1 MAGLS
6 QFDSRIV
13 RFGKPPMLR
22 SWPTI
27 EGLRALFEACVA
39 ELIQLCRR
47 DRSTWL
53 THADLAAMLYT
64 ILAQELPAHGLAP
77 RSLHAGLE
85 LAAKPPND
93 ARPRH
98 RRVRVD
104 LALLHP
110 DTLTVRE
117 GDGWQG
123 SVQLY
128 ARVQR
133 GYQDLSGLRNVLE
146 DLVAVSRAQ
155 PQAAAYLV
163 IVGYGRK
170 RDARDSA
177 TRLALQMG
185 IPLLGELIEP
195 PGNREGQLPLL

>member
-98 RRVRVD
+98 RRPSPQMTRD
-104 LALLHP
+104 RAIAESASTSLSCIQTRSPSA
-110 DTLTVRE
+110 RE
-117 GDGWQG
+117 AVGRGPFSSTRGCNVAIRTYQG
-123 SVQLY
+123 S
-128 ARVQR
+128 
-133 GYQDLSGLRNVLE
+133 GPC
-146 DLVAVSRAQ
+146 SRTWW
-155 PQAAAYLV
+155 P
-163 IVGYGRK
+163 
-170 RDARDSA
+170 SA
-177 TRLALQMG
+177 
-185 IPLLGELIEP
+185 EL
-195 PGNREGQLPLL
+195 NRRRRPTW